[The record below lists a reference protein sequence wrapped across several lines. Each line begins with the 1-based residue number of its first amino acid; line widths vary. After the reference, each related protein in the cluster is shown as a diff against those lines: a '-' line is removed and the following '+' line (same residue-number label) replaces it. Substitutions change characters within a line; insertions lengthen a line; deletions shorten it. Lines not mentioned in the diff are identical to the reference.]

1 MQAQRFTDI
10 HPRNP
15 LYLHPSDTPGSII
28 IPQQLSG
35 MENYTTWNNSMRVA
49 LLAQNKIGFIDGKCR
64 KEYYIKD
71 LEYEWE
77 KCNAFVLSWITNS
90 ISKELANRLMFS
102 SNAHS
107 VWVDLKERFDN
118 RDLTRIY
125 QKRRLLST
133 GFLPN
138 HKFTKKRVLDRNSK
152 LPGYDE
158 GNKQQ
163 NFGGNKKLNYEDYK
177 RTHANNVQCV
187 DDFESRNNNMQQLGD
202 GRRSHITNNYYNEA
216 LRIGVMVLIQFPG
229 LWTLELRITWQKLES
244 HYKVAK
250 ISSFADLGYAVCGS
264 IGRCTVDAM
273 IVLSQAGF
281 CISYLIFVA
290 NTLAHLFNN
299 SVTNPI
305 PTILGW
311 SPKKVYIWSCFPLN
325 SIPTLTRLAP
335 LSIFVDVVDL
345 GAMGVVMIEDV
356 LIFLKNR
363 TVLEA
368 FDGFSVFFYDLGV
381 LSVYVFEGVEWFY
394 HWKQR

>member
-1 MQAQRFTDI
+1 MGFDKDKASSFSHVIQI
-10 HPRNP
+10 PRE
-15 LYLHPSDTPGSII
+15 DTPLLMDT
-28 IPQQLSG
+28 QHLSSSSKTCA
-35 MENYTTWNNSMRVA
+35 NVFIA
-49 LLAQNKIGFIDGKCR
+49 LVGAG
-64 KEYYIKD
+64 
-71 LEYEWE
+71 
-77 KCNAFVLSWITNS
+77 
-90 ISKELANRLMFS
+90 
-102 SNAHS
+102 
-107 VWVDLKERFDN
+107 
-118 RDLTRIY
+118 
-125 QKRRLLST
+125 
-133 GFLPN
+133 
-138 HKFTKKRVLDRNSK
+138 VLD
-152 LPGYDE
+152 LPYS
-158 GNKQQ
+158 
-163 NFGGNKKLNYEDYK
+163 FKK
-177 RTHANNVQCV
+177 T
-187 DDFESRNNNMQQLGD
+187 G
-202 GRRSHITNNYYNEA
+202 
-216 LRIGVMVLIQFPG
+216 
-229 LWTLELRITWQKLES
+229 WQKLES

-325 SIPTLTRLAP
+325 SIPTLTHLAP

-363 TVLEA
+363 PVLEA

>member
-1 MQAQRFTDI
+1 M
-10 HPRNP
+10 
-15 LYLHPSDTPGSII
+15 DT
-28 IPQQLSG
+28 QHLSSSSKTCA
-35 MENYTTWNNSMRVA
+35 NVFIA
-49 LLAQNKIGFIDGKCR
+49 LVGAG
-64 KEYYIKD
+64 
-71 LEYEWE
+71 
-77 KCNAFVLSWITNS
+77 VLGLPYSFKKTGW
-90 ISKELANRLMFS
+90 LM
-102 SNAHS
+102 
-107 VWVDLKERFDN
+107 
-118 RDLTRIY
+118 
-125 QKRRLLST
+125 
-133 GFLPN
+133 
-138 HKFTKKRVLDRNSK
+138 
-152 LPGYDE
+152 
-158 GNKQQ
+158 
-163 NFGGNKKLNYEDYK
+163 
-177 RTHANNVQCV
+177 
-187 DDFESRNNNMQQLGD
+187 
-202 GRRSHITNNYYNEA
+202 
-216 LRIGVMVLIQFPG
+216 
-229 LWTLELRITWQKLES
+229 
-244 HYKVAK
+244 
-250 ISSFADLGYAVCGS
+250 
-264 IGRCTVDAM
+264 GRCTVDAM

-394 HWKQR
+394 HWKQSHFSGIDGAKFCRFLVTGWQQCVHCSCHLIVFKKQLAWHGLTFDVALALIGAVSMDWHAGDICSQSLKLATCFALQLN